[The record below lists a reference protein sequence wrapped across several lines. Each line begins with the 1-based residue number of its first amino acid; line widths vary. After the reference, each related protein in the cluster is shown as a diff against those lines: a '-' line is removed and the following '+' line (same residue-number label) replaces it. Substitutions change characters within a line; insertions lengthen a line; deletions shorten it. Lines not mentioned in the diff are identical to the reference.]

1 MIRRHDSPPMHH
13 IRQETYSR
21 LRSFGYAFEG
31 WWYVLRT
38 QHNAWIHG
46 LATIAVFSLA
56 LWLQVG
62 RLELAILLLTA
73 MAIWMGEFFNTAV
86 EAVVD
91 LVSPEYH
98 PLAKVA
104 KDVAAAA
111 VLVGA
116 FGAVLIGLLILGPP
130 LWEKLLLLSA

>member
-1 MIRRHDSPPMHH
+1 MNALRN
-13 IRQETYSR
+13 ETYSR
-21 LRSFGYAFEG
+21 IRSFGYAFEG
-31 WWYVLRT
+31 AWYALRT
-38 QHNAWIHG
+38 QRNTWIHG
-46 LATIAVFSLA
+46 LATILVFGLA
-56 LWLQVG
+56 WWLGVG
-62 RLELAILLLTA
+62 RLEWAILVLTA
-73 MAIWMGEFFNTAV
+73 MGIWMGEFFNTAI

-130 LWEKLLLLSA
+130 LWEKLLPLWG